1 MPNTTAMIIP
11 RWEWRTFA
19 PSLAGLRSRL
29 GDVAFGAP
37 RESRETYVVCMKSSH
52 NAKIRDGMIILKW
65 RKQVDP
71 SGLELW
77 VPVLRSGFPLAAD
90 FMPRIFEAWGIA
102 TPPLSRPAYTQ
113 EQFLE
118 EIVGPDPD
126 LSPVEITTRRE
137 AFELDGASCELAVIR
152 AGGVPMESF
161 RLEHEDPS
169 LVMQVLRRLGLDS
182 RRNINY
188 PMGLKAALGLLA
200 A

>member
-1 MPNTTAMIIP
+1 MPNTTTVFIP

-19 PSLAGLRSRL
+19 PSLSGLRSRI
-29 GDVAFGAP
+29 GDVTFEAP
-37 RESRETYVVCMKSSH
+37 RESRETYVLCLKSSH
-52 NAKIRDGMIILKW
+52 NARVRGGTIDLKW
-65 RKQVDP
+65 RKQADP

-77 VPVLRSGFPLAAD
+77 VPVFTSQFPLAAK
-90 FMPRIFEAWGIA
+90 FMPRIFEAWGI
-102 TPPLSRPAYTQ
+102 PVPLLQRPAYTL
-113 EQFLE
+113 EQFLG
-118 EIVGPDPD
+118 EIVDPDPD
-126 LSPVEITTRRE
+126 LAAVELTKRRE
-137 AFELDGASCELAVIR
+137 AFVLDGTRCELATIR
-152 AGGVPMESF
+152 AGEVPMESF